1 MSKELEIVHTVI
13 DRQTPPEM
21 TGTSRRQFVTKTA
34 VGIAG
39 LSLLAG
45 PAAALADKK
54 GTPTTPSPTND
65 PQTILNVAAT
75 AEVLA
80 TIVNTVGW
88 EKRLG
93 HDFVTQRNLQT
104 AAREELIHYRY
115 LISIGAVPA
124 TKRIWVPDAVFKN
137 RTGLLNTLE
146 VGDQIFINAYLLATK
161 TFALLGNGGVAA
173 VTAETMGVE
182 AVHRAL
188 ARQSNYKLG
197 NDRAFMRFDTVEEAK
212 DSPVAGQPGFV
223 DILQAVAQLQAAGF
237 GFGERSKAPGR
248 FYEFDAVSGRTPD
261 RASVNTRTPS
271 AGA

>member
-1 MSKELEIVHTVI
+1 MSEELKIVHTAI
-13 DRQTPPEM
+13 EKQTPPEM
-21 TGTSRRQFVTKTA
+21 SGTSRRQFVTKTA

-54 GTPTTPSPTND
+54 DTPAPTGAND

-93 HDFVTQRNLQT
+93 RDFVTQRNLQT

-115 LISIGAVPA
+115 LVSIGAVPA
-124 TKRIWVPDAVFKN
+124 TKRIWVPDAVFKS
-137 RTGLLNTLE
+137 RSGLLNTLE

-161 TFALLGNGGVAA
+161 TFALAGNGGVAA

-212 DSPVAGQPGFV
+212 DSPVAGQPGFT
-223 DILQAVAQLQAAGF
+223 DILQAVTQLQAAGF

-248 FYEFDAVSGRTPD
+248 FYDFDAVSGRTPD

-271 AGA
+271 PGA